1 MVQERL
7 AIIEPE
13 IGKLQTVVQCPSCL
27 QRAINADG
35 GTEKCLFCHS
45 PPEPSQAAEEDATNV
60 LGYRGRFSV
69 EKDGGQWPI
78 RISPECGHD
87 TFVTVVLGRFDAY
100 ASIASIVASNM
111 TRPNWKYAMT
121 AANTITTALRLV
133 PTSVQ
138 VVFMGEYRMT
148 MSRSTQSVGRQKGI
162 RTGEESCACNET
174 CSLSR
179 VNILCRSCEIG
190 RWTRIRGNCAQF

>member
-1 MVQERL
+1 VVQERL

-45 PPEPSQAAEEDATNV
+45 SPEPSQAAEEDATNV

-100 ASIASIVASNM
+100 AFYCFNCGVEYDSTELEVC
-111 TRPNWKYAMT
+111 YDC
-121 AANTITTALRLV
+121 
-133 PTSVQ
+133 
-138 VVFMGEYRMT
+138 GEYDHHGVEAG
-148 MSRSTQSVGRQKGI
+148 SDICSSCFHGRV
-162 RTGEESCACNET
+162 SNDNE
-174 CSLSR
+174 
-179 VNILCRSCEIG
+179 
-190 RWTRIRGNCAQF
+190 